1 MRIEKKEIKTNEKKE
16 NRKKGGKAKE
26 QRNLELYIHIPFCV
40 RKCLYCDFLSA
51 PAGEETRERYMEALV
66 SEITG
71 RGEEY
76 GEWCVTSVFFGGGTP
91 SLLTAKQM
99 KRLLGT
105 VSGSFFL
112 VPDAEITVEV
122 NPGTVDPEK
131 LSGYRE
137 AGVNRLS
144 IGLQSADNGELGAI
158 GRIHTW
164 QQFLEAYSQAREAG
178 FANVNVD
185 LMSALPGQTIES
197 YRSTLRKVLA
207 LTPQPEHISVYSL
220 ILEEGT
226 VLFDRHQAGLVE
238 IPDEDADRQMYQ
250 DTKRILASAGYQ
262 RYEISNY
269 AKEGFEC
276 RHNCG
281 YWQRKDYLGLGL
293 GASSMINNVRF
304 KNVEGMERY
313 LREPLTCREEEQRL
327 NIAEQMEEYMF
338 LGLRLTDGVETGGF
352 QEAFGRTLEEIY
364 GAVINKNIR
373 DGLLKYRNGKDK
385 LALTEKGMDLANY
398 VMAQFLL
405 DVSEKG

>member
-1 MRIEKKEIKTNEKKE
+1 MRADYRQKT
-16 NRKKGGKAKE
+16 
-26 QRNLELYIHIPFCV
+26 LELYIHIPFCV

-51 PAGEETRERYMEALV
+51 PAGEETRERYVEALL

-71 RGEEY
+71 RGEAY
-76 GEWCVTSVFFGGGTP
+76 GDCRVTSVFFGGGTP

-112 VPDAEITVEV
+112 APDAEITVEV
-122 NPGTVDPEK
+122 NPGTADPEK
-131 LSGYRE
+131 LSACRE

-164 QQFLEAYSQAREAG
+164 EQFLETYGWARQAG
-178 FANVNVD
+178 FTNVNVD
-185 LMSALPGQTIES
+185 LMSALPGQTIEN
-197 YRSTLRKVLA
+197 YGNTLRKVLA
-207 LTPQPEHISVYSL
+207 LTPQPEHISAYSL

-226 VLFDRHQAGLVE
+226 ALYDRYQAGLLD
-238 IPDEDADRQMYQ
+238 IPDEDVDRQMYQ
-250 DTKRILASAGYQ
+250 ETKRVLASAGYR

-293 GASSMINNVRF
+293 GASSMISNVRF
-304 KNVEGMERY
+304 KNGEELARY
-313 LREPLTCREEEQRL
+313 LREPLMCREEEQRL

-338 LGLRLTDGVETGGF
+338 LGLRLTEGVGTKGF
-352 QEAFGRTLEEIY
+352 QAAFGCTAEEIY

-373 DGLLKYRNGKDK
+373 DGLLEYRNGKDK
-385 LALTEKGMDLANY
+385 LALTEKGLDLANY

-405 DVSEKG
+405 EGSEKG

>member
-1 MRIEKKEIKTNEKKE
+1 MKIENKINEKKE

-51 PAGEETRERYMEALV
+51 PAGEETRERYVEALV

-76 GEWCVTSVFFGGGTP
+76 GDWCVTSVFFGGGTP

-112 VPDAEITVEV
+112 APDAEITVEV
-122 NPGTVDPEK
+122 NPGTVDSEK
-131 LSGYRE
+131 LSGCRE

-144 IGLQSADNGELGAI
+144 IGLQSADNVELGAI

-164 QQFLEAYSQAREAG
+164 EQFLEAYSQAREAG

-185 LMSALPGQTIES
+185 LMSTLPGQTTES
-197 YRSTLRKVLA
+197 YCNSLRKVLA
-207 LTPQPEHISVYSL
+207 LTPQPEHISAYSL

-226 VLFDRHQAGLVE
+226 ALYDRYQAGLVD

-250 DTKRILASAGYQ
+250 ETKRILASAGYR

-304 KNVEGMERY
+304 KNGEELERY
-313 LREPLTCREEEQRL
+313 LRVPLACREDERRL
-327 NIAEQMEEYMF
+327 TVMEQMEEYMF

-352 QEAFGRTLEEIY
+352 QAAFGRTLEEMY
-364 GAVINKNIR
+364 GAVIEKNER
-373 DGLLKYRNGKDK
+373 DGLLECRDGGKR
-385 LALTEKGMDLANY
+385 LALTERGLDLANY

-405 DVSEKG
+405 E

>member
-1 MRIEKKEIKTNEKKE
+1 MRV
-16 NRKKGGKAKE
+16 GK
-26 QRNLELYIHIPFCV
+26 RNLELYIHIPFCV

-51 PAGEETRERYMEALV
+51 PAGEGTRERYVEALL

-71 RGEEY
+71 RSREY
-76 GEWCVTSVFFGGGTP
+76 GDCLVTSIFFGGGTP
-91 SLLTAKQM
+91 SLLTGAQM
-99 KRLLGT
+99 KKLLGT

-122 NPGTVDPEK
+122 NPGTVDPAG
-131 LSGYRE
+131 LSAYRE

-144 IGLQSADNGELGAI
+144 IGLQSADNEELSAI

-164 QQFLEAYSQAREAG
+164 EQFLEAYRWAREAG

-185 LMSALPGQTIES
+185 MMSTLPGQTTES
-197 YRSTLRKVLA
+197 YCSSLRKVLA
-207 LTPQPEHISVYSL
+207 LAPQPEHISAYSL

-226 VLFDRHQAGLVE
+226 VLYDRYQAGLIH
-238 IPDEDADRQMYQ
+238 IPDEDADRRMYRE
-250 DTKRILASAGYQ
+250 TKRMLAEAGYG

-293 GASSMINNVRF
+293 GAASLVDNVRF
-304 KNVEGMERY
+304 KNGEDLEHY
-313 LREPLTCREEEQRL
+313 LRDPLGCREAEQRL
-327 NIAEQMEEYMF
+327 SVTEQMEEYML
-338 LGLRLTDGVETGGF
+338 LGLRLTEGVWAEGF
-352 QEAFGRTLEEIY
+352 QAAFGRTLEEMY
-364 GAVINKNIR
+364 GAVIEKNER
-373 DGLLKYRNGKDK
+373 DGLLEYRDGGKR
-385 LALTEKGMDLANY
+385 LVLTERGLDLANY

-405 DVSEKG
+405 E

>member
-1 MRIEKKEIKTNEKKE
+1 MRTE
-16 NRKKGGKAKE
+16 N
-26 QRNLELYIHIPFCV
+26 RNLELYIHIPFCV

-51 PAGEETRERYMEALV
+51 PAGEETRERYVQALL

-71 RGEEY
+71 RGREY
-76 GEWCVTSVFFGGGTP
+76 GNFLVTSVFFGGGTP
-91 SLLTAKQM
+91 SLLTEGQM

-112 VPDAEITVEV
+112 VPDAEITVEI
-122 NPGTVDPEK
+122 NPGTVDPAK
-131 LSGYRE
+131 LSAYVQ
-137 AGVNRLS
+137 AGANRLS
-144 IGLQSADNGELGAI
+144 IGLQSADNGELSTI

-164 QQFLEAYSQAREAG
+164 EQFLEAYSQAREAG

-185 LMSALPGQTIES
+185 LMSTLPGQTIES

-207 LTPQPEHISVYSL
+207 LTPQPEHISAYSL

-226 VLFDRHQAGLVE
+226 ALYDRYQAGLVD
-238 IPDEDADRQMYQ
+238 IPDEDTDRQMYQ
-250 DTKRILASAGYQ
+250 ETKRILAAEGYR

-293 GASSMINNVRF
+293 GASSLVDNVRF
-304 KNVEGMERY
+304 KNGEDLEHY
-313 LREPLTCREEEQRL
+313 LREPLGCREEEQKL
-327 NIAEQMEEYMF
+327 SVVEQMEEYMF
-338 LGLRLTDGVETGGF
+338 LGLRLTEGVETDGF
-352 QEAFGRTLEEIY
+352 RAAFGCAPEEIY

-373 DGLLKYRNGKDK
+373 DGLLEYRDGKDK
-385 LALTEKGMDLANY
+385 LALTEKGLDLANY

-405 DVSEKG
+405 E